1 MIAYSVGQNLDQHTA
16 WQTLS
21 VFQQA
26 GAIVPYIRVGTNTV
40 VQMYNRSCTNF
51 LRFTGPA

>member
-51 LRFTGPA
+51 LRFTGPV